1 MSGKMSRIG
10 TKAKVW
16 HGTALKTSGGLFKSD
31 LMKNKNGRIISIK
44 KHKQGIEAFKRNQ
57 LKPKT
62 KEELAAISGR
72 KKVE

>member
-1 MSGKMSRIG
+1 MSEKMVRIG

-31 LMKNKNGRIISIK
+31 LMKNKAGRIVSIK
-44 KHKQGIEAFKRNQ
+44 KHKLGVEAYKRNQ

-62 KEELAAISGR
+62 KEELAGLR
-72 KKVE
+72 KKPE